1 MPPRGNFEI
10 CVKFDPGFHPFRN
23 CHDRYHTSL
32 PQLISLAG
40 LPGSLRDKHHCD
52 GCYCHHY
59 YGVEGIYCEEFRK
72 QVVNGDDEVKREN
85 AQPDPVSTTA
95 SFSSLVL
102 LTVDLQYNGGH
113 GAGQRLGFRTLVIG
127 VMG

>member
-1 MPPRGNFEI
+1 M
-10 CVKFDPGFHPFRN
+10 
-23 CHDRYHTSL
+23 
-32 PQLISLAG
+32 
-40 LPGSLRDKHHCD
+40 
-52 GCYCHHY
+52 
-59 YGVEGIYCEEFRK
+59 
-72 QVVNGDDEVKREN
+72 VNGDDEVKREN